1 MGVQLTTSS
10 ISFGPMMIKR
20 IDIQVDVH
28 NVFGITSIRYAQ
40 NQKIGK
46 PNNLKV
52 FGSIKTKEPKQDSHN
67 RPLSPMPAGEEL

>member
-1 MGVQLTTSS
+1 M
-10 ISFGPMMIKR
+10 
-20 IDIQVDVH
+20 
-28 NVFGITSIRYAQ
+28 TSIRYAQ